1 MNAHEIIDKALEL
14 WSKQSPRAI
23 EEEIVGILD
32 ERDDATDNEPMQEV
46 DNVQIGDV
54 LVNKVGFKD
63 AKSAVTLKHFWE
75 QKSIDVTPLI

>member
-54 LVNKVGFKD
+54 LVDIVGFKD
-63 AKSAVTLKHFWE
+63 AKSAILTLETKFGT
-75 QKSIDVTPLI
+75 KAD

>member
-1 MNAHEIIDKALEL
+1 MNAHELMNYEL
-14 WSKQSPRAI
+14 AFDLNNLRTYEGGNSRF
-23 EEEIVGILD
+23 D
-32 ERDDATDNEPMQEV
+32 ERDDAIGNEPIEEV